1 MAGMFYTLQEVMETL
16 GKSEQNVRDLVRDGK
31 IREYRDGA
39 SILYKRDEITKL
51 SEGTEIIDIVAD
63 SELNLELEKT
73 AEIQLEPDDDA
84 GKKKPVSE
92 GGFGLS
98 QMGDLTKA
106 DTNIGSLG
114 INVLGG
120 TDDQYKITADTHAE
134 TKAANMEE
142 IDRLDAD
149 ANLESA
155 GSGSGLLDLSLQADD
170 TSLGAVLDDIL
181 PSGAEAPLQA
191 DAAPAD
197 FAKEADGLLGGQ
209 AAGSE
214 QAEGQAVGAAMSDM
228 ETGQAMSSA
237 PHMYIAAPMDPS
249 SSIYGIMMFFP
260 LAALILAGIATAAG
274 LRGILP
280 SIIKL
285 LSHGGIANLNWG
297 FVLAAVGLL
306 VVLIF
311 SIVAGISGARS
322 AKSRA

>member
-1 MAGMFYTLQEVMETL
+1 MAGMFYTVQEVMEKL
-16 GKSEQNVRDLVRDGK
+16 GKSEQEVRDLVKDGK

-39 SILYKRDEITKL
+39 AILYKRDEITKL

-73 AEIQLEPDDDA
+73 QEIQLEPDDDA
-84 GKKKPVSE
+84 KKKKQVSE

-98 QMGDLTKA
+98 QMGDITKA

-134 TKAANMEE
+134 TKAADMEE
-142 IDRLDAD
+142 IERLDAD

-181 PSGAEAPLQA
+181 PSGPEVPLQA
-191 DAAPAD
+191 DAGPAD
-197 FAKEADGLLGGQ
+197 FAKEADGLLEGV
-209 AAGSE
+209 APTSE
-214 QAEGQAVGAAMSDM
+214 QADGQAVPVAMSGM
-228 ETGQAMSSA
+228 ENS
-237 PHMYIAAPMDPS
+237 PAAPGAPQMYAVAPQDPS

-260 LAALILAGIATAAG
+260 LAALVLAGIATAAG
-274 LRGILP
+274 MRGIMP

-285 LSHGGIANLNWG
+285 LSHGGIADFNWG
-297 FVLAAVGLL
+297 FILAVVLLL

-311 SIVAGISGARS
+311 SVVAGIAGARN
-322 AKSRA
+322 AKS

>member
-1 MAGMFYTLQEVMETL
+1 MAGMFYTIQEVMEKL
-16 GKSEQNVRDLVRDGK
+16 GKSEQEVRNLVKDGK

-39 SILYKRDEITKL
+39 SVLYKRDEVTKL

-63 SELNLELEKT
+63 SEINLELEKT
-73 AEIQLEPDDDA
+73 TEIQLEPDDDSDR
-84 GKKKPVSE
+84 KKPTSE

-98 QMGDLTKA
+98 QLGDLTKA

-134 TKAANMEE
+134 TKAANMDE

-181 PSGAEAPLQA
+181 PSGEEAPLQA
-191 DAAPAD
+191 DAAPGD
-197 FAKEADGLLGGQ
+197 FAKVADGL
-209 AAGSE
+209 S
-214 QAEGQAVGAAMSDM
+214 EGQPALSEHGEPLPASAGMAAMES
-228 ETGQAMSSA
+228 GQAMSA
-237 PHMYIAAPMDPS
+237 GGQMYIVAPMDPS
-249 SSIYGIMMFFP
+249 SSIYGIMMFLP

-280 SIIKL
+280 SIIKF
-285 LSHGGIANLNWG
+285 LSHGGIANLSWAIILVA
-297 FVLAAVGLL
+297 VLLL
-306 VVLIF
+306 LVLIF
-311 SIVAGISGARS
+311 SVIAGISGARN